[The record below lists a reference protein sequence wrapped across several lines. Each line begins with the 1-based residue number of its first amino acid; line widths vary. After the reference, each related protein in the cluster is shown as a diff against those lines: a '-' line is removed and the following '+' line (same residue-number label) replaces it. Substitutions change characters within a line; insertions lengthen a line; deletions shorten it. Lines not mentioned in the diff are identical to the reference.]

1 MSLQFLDNFKKQ
13 LKLYKMKTPIQ
24 KITGLIVLSFIAL
37 ATFTSCTDDSSN
49 NNNINDVVTSTSW
62 KVTNFTEDGTD
73 QTYHFTNYTFTF
85 DDNGTMSATNGTNTY
100 NGTWT
105 KGTDDSTPKL
115 ILTFSVSSGPFEEIS
130 EDWQILS
137 STSSLIDLK
146 HISGGDG
153 SVDLLKFEKK

>member
-1 MSLQFLDNFKKQ
+1 L
-13 LKLYKMKTPIQ
+13 
-24 KITGLIVLSFIAL
+24 
-37 ATFTSCTDDSSN
+37 
-49 NNNINDVVTSTSW
+49 
-62 KVTNFTEDGTD
+62 
-73 QTYHFTNYTFTF
+73 
-85 DDNGTMSATNGTNTY
+85 SATNGTNTY

-115 ILTFSVSSGPFEEIS
+115 ILTFSISSGPFEEIS

-146 HISGGDG
+146 HISGGDS